1 MAPTVVEAL
10 VELAGEIHADTPET
24 DFLAGTELT
33 EGFPVGSDD
42 AGENGV
48 ATGGGVF
55 AAQHLG
61 LARRGNL
68 NGPVPGAATDQGLRG
83 DWQGEAVETDGHA
96 GGLFTDAVDG
106 AGEEGKDFGRE
117 EVGVGTGDDAEHL
130 DAVYQKRR
138 IPIFAE
144 RGAGDGRG
152 QGGQGKFGPA
162 LEDAAAE
169 AALEVG
175 GGAAVPAGNGE
186 AAGKGDI
193 AAEAVAGEFALEGV
207 AGANFDGLAVAQ
219 GAAIEPPAEVGAA
232 EGDAGGLLKEEARG
246 LQGDFERGKYGGI
259 AGSVVGLGQTVGAHG
274 AGFAEAIAGEAVAGK
289 VLNGGEAAGFE
300 EFDHGDYQDLGL
312 AG

>member
-1 MAPTVVEAL
+1 MTPTVMEAL
-10 VELAGEIHADTPET
+10 VELAGEVRADTSET
-24 DFLAGTELT
+24 DFLAGAELA
-33 EGFPVGSDD
+33 EGFPIGGND

-48 ATGGGVF
+48 AASGGVF
-55 AAQHLG
+55 AAENLG

-68 NGPVPGAATDQGLRG
+68 NRAVPGATTDEGLLRG
-83 DWQGEAVETDGHA
+83 RQGKPFDANSHA
-96 GGLFTDAVDG
+96 GGLFADAVDG
-106 AGEEGKDFGRE
+106 AREKRQDFGGEELS
-117 EVGVGTGDDAEHL
+117 VGTGDDAEHL